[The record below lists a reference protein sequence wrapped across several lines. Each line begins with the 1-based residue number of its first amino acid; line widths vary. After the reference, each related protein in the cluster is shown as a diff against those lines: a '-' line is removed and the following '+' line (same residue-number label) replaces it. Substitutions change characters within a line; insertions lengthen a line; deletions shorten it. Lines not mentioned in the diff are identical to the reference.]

1 MNRRA
6 RATWVTYREVP
17 LWCLDFSE
25 FGSDRAG
32 LTAEIAA
39 SEATISQGREN
50 SLLVVVALHRAT
62 IQPELVAFFDRWA
75 TQPKSSIRK
84 MAILYVS
91 RVERVYD
98 RWVKGVLWPR
108 NSRFFDDYEAAKEW
122 LISERF

>member
-1 MNRRA
+1 MNQRA

-32 LTAEIAA
+32 LIAEIAA
-39 SEATISQGREN
+39 SEAVISRSPEN
-50 SLLVVVALHRAT
+50 SLLVAVALHRAT
-62 IQPELVAFFDRWA
+62 VQPELASFFGRWA
-75 TQPKSSIRK
+75 TQPKNSIRK

-91 RVERVYD
+91 RIERIYD
-98 RWVKGVLWPR
+98 TWVKGVSWPR
-108 NSRFFDDYEAAKEW
+108 NSKFFDDYEAAKEW